1 MKRTWRDIEEIARD
15 LAAHYPEMDPLHL
28 ELPQLRAMIIGLPA
42 FGDEPDAGTDEILE
56 AIQSAWY
63 DEAEP

>member
-15 LAAHYPEMDPLHL
+15 LAAQYPSTDPLRL
-28 ELPQLRAMIIGLPA
+28 ELPQLRQMIIGLPA

-63 DEAEP
+63 DAAEP